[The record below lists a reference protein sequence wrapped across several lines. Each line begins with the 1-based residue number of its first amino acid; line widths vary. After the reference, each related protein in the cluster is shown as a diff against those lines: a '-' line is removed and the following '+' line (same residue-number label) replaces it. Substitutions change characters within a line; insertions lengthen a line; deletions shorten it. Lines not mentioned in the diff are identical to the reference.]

1 MQTAH
6 IRNKS
11 SSKSFVTLDLVFSKK
26 QKAMIAWI
34 GGPRDESLDL
44 DLALDLVFSKKQKA
58 MIPWIGGAA
67 R

>member
-11 SSKSFVTLDLVFSKK
+11 SSKSFVTLGLVFSKK

-34 GGPRDESLDL
+34 GGPRDESLNL
-44 DLALDLVFSKKQKA
+44 DLALDLVFSTKTKGHDP
-58 MIPWIGGAA
+58 MDRGAA